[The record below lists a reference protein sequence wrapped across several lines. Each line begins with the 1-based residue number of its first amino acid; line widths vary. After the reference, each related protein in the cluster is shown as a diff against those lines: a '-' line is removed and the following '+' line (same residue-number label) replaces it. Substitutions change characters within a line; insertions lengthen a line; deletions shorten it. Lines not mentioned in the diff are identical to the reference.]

1 MCKKSI
7 MFLLS
12 ALTVFA
18 VSVLCVSAECQ
29 HDFSPSDFNTNLI
42 VNDDMSHSYFCRNG
56 CGAYGTVS
64 GGEKGKEPCTL
75 VIVSQTEPDCIS
87 EGKKIYACR
96 VCFSNKIEVVDKIQH
111 SYSAVR
117 TFPTCTQ
124 QGYDTHTC
132 TVCKDSYRDNYTE
145 KLKHIADGG
154 VIEVLPTYE
163 KEGLCKVSCRMCGA
177 LLESKSLSRFF
188 REEELHS
195 YTAKVNNL
203 KSMKSSTS
211 AVKLVWDR
219 AKGADLYKVS
229 FSADKK
235 KWNVRTTDRLY
246 ITLKGLSAS
255 QLYYFKV
262 TPFSNGAEGEESE
275 VFSVCT
281 KPEKVVL
288 TKVKSAKKSTAAL
301 KWKKQNGV
309 SGYEIS
315 YTADSFKKKKT
326 VKTVSVTK
334 GTSKTLRKLKSGK
347 RYYFRVRAYK
357 KSGSLKIFGAYSK
370 TKSIRIK

>member
-7 MFLLS
+7 MFLFS
-12 ALTVFA
+12 VFSFFA
-18 VSVLCVSAECQ
+18 ASVLFVSAECQ
-29 HDFSPSDFNTNLI
+29 HDFSPADFNTNMI
-42 VNDDMSHSYFCRNG
+42 ENEDMTHSYYCRKE

-64 GGEKGKEPCTL
+64 DGEKGKEPCTF
-75 VIVSQTEPDCIS
+75 VIVSQSEPDCIS
-87 EGKKIYACR
+87 EGKRIYACR
-96 VCFSNKIEVVDKIQH
+96 VCLRNKVETVEKIQH
-111 SYSAVR
+111 RYSTVH
-117 TFPTCTQ
+117 TFPTCTME
-124 QGYDTHTC
+124 GYDTHTC
-132 TVCKDSYRDNYTE
+132 TVCNDSYCDNYTE
-145 KLKHIADGG
+145 KLMHIADGG
-154 VIEVLPTYE
+154 VVEVLPTYE
-163 KEGLCKVSCRMCGA
+163 KEGLCKVSCRMCGT
-177 LLESKSLSRFF
+177 LLESKSLGRFF

-203 KSMKSSTS
+203 KSTKNTVTS
-211 AVKLVWDR
+211 VKLVWDK
-219 AKGADLYKVS
+219 AEGADLYKVS

-262 TPFSNGAEGEESE
+262 TPFSNGVEGEESE

-288 TKVKSAKKSTAAL
+288 TKVKSAKKSIAAL

-309 SGYEIS
+309 SGYELS
-315 YTADSFKKKKT
+315 YTADSFNKKKS
-326 VKTVSVTK
+326 VRTVSVTK